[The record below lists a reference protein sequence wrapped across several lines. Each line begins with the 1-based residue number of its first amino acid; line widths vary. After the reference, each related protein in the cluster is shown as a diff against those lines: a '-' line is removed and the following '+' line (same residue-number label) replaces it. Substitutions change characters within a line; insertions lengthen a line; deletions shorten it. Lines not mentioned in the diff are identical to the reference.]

1 MGAVFYIDQ
10 KQQYDEIIERLKS
23 LVDQLKDLSEEDFE
37 LFRVWLKNVVKISD
51 GIKRVIQGNDE
62 LETGP
67 NKGKSKLATSLKET
81 FLPGLF
87 NEWIDGDFDSF
98 GYKKQAEK
106 EYNPNEVM
114 DPWFKSDYAID
125 RKEAKTERKKAK
137 EDLQE
142 YWEEEFKYEEINEND
157 KLIIDPIIEKLI
169 REELNAT
176 HPLDIRGNYDENQE
190 RIE

>member
-1 MGAVFYIDQ
+1 MENQITRLISDVSLYMSPEGLYTITMNPAGID
-10 KQQYDEIIERLKS
+10 S
-23 LVDQLKDLSEEDFE
+23 WF
-37 LFRVWLKNVVKISD
+37 KNVVKISD
-51 GIKRVIQGNDE
+51 GLSRKVQGNDE

-67 NKGKSKLATSLKET
+67 NQGKSKFWVSTRET
-81 FLPGLF
+81 LLPGLF

-125 RKEAKTERKKAK
+125 RKEAKAERKKAK

-142 YWEEEFKYEEINEND
+142 YWEKEFKYEDINEND

>member
-1 MGAVFYIDQ
+1 MI
-10 KQQYDEIIERLKS
+10 
-23 LVDQLKDLSEEDFE
+23 LSTYFFE
-37 LFRVWLKNVVKISD
+37 ASEYPFKNKNNSIGIHRVYFEKEYYKN
-51 GIKRVIQGNDE
+51 
-62 LETGP
+62 L
-67 NKGKSKLATSLKET
+67 TSQ
-81 FLPGLF
+81 
-87 NEWIDGDFDSF
+87 
-98 GYKKQAEK
+98 QAEK

-114 DPWFKSDYAID
+114 DTWFKSDYVID
-125 RKEAKTERKKAK
+125 RKEAKAERKRAK

-142 YWEEEFKYEEINEND
+142 YWEKEFKYEDINVND